1 MSVDRLLTT
10 VLGLYRDVHDEVKTQ
25 QIFNTTTTLLTHLH
39 NPLNLT
45 LLTSNLLTA
54 PAIWHRPDPLATC
67 YRVISI
73 YHTAARH
80 IYKSER
86 DRSRS
91 TPPTPSAQTGG
102 GGVATET
109 WVRAVVK
116 GADDRSP
123 RWKHLLVLAGI
134 LTGLE
139 AGGEDAMSHGLKHL
153 LEGAIVT
160 AANLALGE
168 LPKESE
174 PLPTGALALS
184 LTYTFHMLS
193 ESSRASINCNLL
205 APVAAA
211 ALLGEAGLSGG
222 LFLGAIDVDV
232 RQTGEQFV
240 WSEHSPSFLH
250 LRQLMAKPLVSSMG
264 ALVKIIAYAVGHPN
278 AQPTK
283 VLRLQDDLVAFT
295 QRLLQQ
301 WQANKLSELEPSEA
315 HVYLTHETLRTTWPV
330 LWQLLKKI
338 TFAGVT
344 VLHAITQRS
353 LLDGYFKSAGVTAPL
368 AVKSLNIFRSLS
380 FISSPHASEF
390 QIYKF
395 TYLASIDTLVQFPEA
410 CSAFLQSI
418 KRPDSGVIP
427 AHPLDRTLD
436 LCYLSFAEHLPLN
449 LPPEACDALIVQ
461 PAMAY
466 LTQAAPVSGR
476 MVELF
481 ESAHSAI
488 LSVLSCPHNG
498 DLIVKL
504 APFYSETLF
513 TSFPK
518 HISPR
523 QFRLAFKTM
532 IQILSPPFP
541 IAATHPNFAETL
553 LEMVRFRITAANP
566 APLPPG
572 PDAAAG
578 REDAAG
584 PVSEQSTLVMTLID
598 SLPFLPLH
606 MVEDWMTWAAES
618 LNEIQDRAMREVAQR
633 RYVEILDSG
642 EMDVERAAIGVA
654 WWGSKGGRQLV
665 LFGGPGKPSDQQQ
678 FMMSGAIVEEG
689 SKL

>member
-10 VLGLYRDVHDEVKTQ
+10 VLGLFRDVHDEVKTQ
-25 QIFNTTTTLLTHLH
+25 QIFSTTTTLLTHLH
-39 NPLNLT
+39 NPLNVT

-54 PAIWHRPDPLATC
+54 PAVWHRPEPITTC
-67 YRVISI
+67 YRIISI

-80 IYKSER
+80 ISKSEQNR
-86 DRSRS
+86 TSQ
-91 TPPTPSAQTGG
+91 SAAWGAQIG
-102 GGVATET
+102 GGVTTEA

-116 GADDRSP
+116 GADDQSP
-123 RWKHLLVLAGI
+123 RWKHVLVLAGI

-139 AGGEDAMSHGLKHL
+139 AGGADALTRGLKHL
-153 LEGAIVT
+153 LEGAVVT
-160 AANLALGE
+160 ATNLALEAPSNEGG
-168 LPKESE
+168 PV
-174 PLPTGALALS
+174 PTGALALS

-193 ESSRASINCNLL
+193 EPSRAAINCDLL
-205 APVAAA
+205 APVAMA
-211 ALLGEAGLSGG
+211 ALLSENGLSGG
-222 LFLGAIDVDV
+222 ILLGAIDVDV

-240 WSEHSPSFLH
+240 WSEQSPSFLH
-250 LRQLMAKPLVSSMG
+250 LRQLAQKPLVASMG
-264 ALVKIIAYAVGHPN
+264 ALVKIIAYTAGHP
-278 AQPTK
+278 K
-283 VLRLQDDLVAFT
+283 VHPAKVIALQDDLLAFT

-315 HVYLTHETLRTTWPV
+315 SVYLTPETIGTTWPV
-330 LWQLLKKI
+330 LWQLLKKT
-338 TFAGVT
+338 TFAVVT

-353 LLDGYFKSAGVTAPL
+353 LLDGYFKNAGVAAPL
-368 AVKSLNIFRSLS
+368 AVKSLNIFRNLS

-390 QIYKF
+390 QVYRF
-395 TYLASIDTLVQFPEA
+395 TYLTSIDTLVQFPEA
-410 CSAFLQSI
+410 CSTFLQSI
-418 KRPDSGVIP
+418 KRSDSGIRP

-436 LCYLSFAEHLPLN
+436 LCYLSIAEHLPLN
-449 LPPEACDALIVQ
+449 LPADACDALIVQ

-466 LTQAAPVSGR
+466 LTHAAPVSGR

-513 TSFPK
+513 TSFPT

-541 IAATHPNFAETL
+541 ISATQPNFAETL
-553 LEMVRFRITAANP
+553 LEMVRFRITSANP
-566 APLPPG
+566 VPLPPN
-572 PDAAAG
+572 PDAAAAG
-578 REDAAG
+578 NQDDG

-598 SLPFLPLH
+598 SLPYLPLH
-606 MVEDWMTWAAES
+606 MVEDWMTWTAES
-618 LNEIQDRAMREVAQR
+618 LNEIPDRATREVAKR
-633 RYVEILDSG
+633 RYVQILGSG
-642 EMDVERAAIGVA
+642 EMDVDRAAIGVA
-654 WWGSKGGRQLV
+654 WWGSKGGREMV
-665 LFGGPGKPSDQQQ
+665 LFGAPGGTSDQQQ
-678 FMMSGAIVEEG
+678 FMMSGAIVQEG

>member
-1 MSVDRLLTT
+1 MSVERLLTT
-10 VLGLYRDVHDEVKTQ
+10 VLALYRDVHDEVKTQ

-45 LLTSNLLTA
+45 ILTSNLLTA
-54 PAIWHRPDPLATC
+54 PAVWHRPDPMATC
-67 YRVISI
+67 YRIISI

-80 IYKSER
+80 IYKNEL
-86 DRSRS
+86 DRTRQSS
-91 TPPTPSAQTGG
+91 TTHAQTGG
-102 GGVATET
+102 GVSTEA

-123 RWKHLLVLAGI
+123 RWKHVLVFAGI
-134 LTGLE
+134 LTGME
-139 AGGEDAMSHGLKHL
+139 ASGADALSPGLKHL

-160 AANLALGE
+160 ATNLAL
-168 LPKESE
+168 ESFSQE
-174 PLPTGALALS
+174 GGRVPAGALALS

-193 ESSRASINCNLL
+193 EPSRASINCDLL
-205 APVAAA
+205 APVAMA
-211 ALLGEAGLSGG
+211 ALLGEDGLSGG

-240 WSEHSPSFLH
+240 WSEQSPSFLH
-250 LRQLMAKPLVSSMG
+250 LRQLTQKPLVSSMG
-264 ALVKIIAYAVGHPN
+264 ALVKIISYTVGHPN
-278 AQPTK
+278 VQAAT
-283 VLRLQDDLVAFT
+283 VLKLQDDLVVFT

-301 WQANKLSELEPSEA
+301 WQANKLSELEISEA
-315 HVYLTHETLRTTWPV
+315 SVYLTPETMRTTWPA

-338 TFAGVT
+338 TFAVVT

-353 LLDGYFKSAGVTAPL
+353 LVDVYFKNAGVAAPL
-368 AVKSLNIFRSLS
+368 AVKSLNVFRNLS
-380 FISSPHASEF
+380 FISSPHTSEF
-390 QIYKF
+390 QVYRF
-395 TYLASIDTLVQFPEA
+395 TYLTSIDTLVHFPEA
-410 CSAFLQSI
+410 CITFLQSI
-418 KRPDSGVIP
+418 KRRDSGVIP
-427 AHPLDRTLD
+427 QHPLDRALD

-449 LPPEACDALIVQ
+449 LPPDACDALIVQ

-466 LTQAAPVSGR
+466 LTHSAPISGR

-504 APFYSETLF
+504 APFYSEALF

-518 HISPR
+518 QISPR

-541 IAATHPNFAETL
+541 ISATHPNFAETV

-566 APLPPG
+566 APLPPS
-572 PDAAAG
+572 PDAAVG
-578 REDAAG
+578 EDDASG

-606 MVEDWMTWAAES
+606 MVEDWMTWTAES
-618 LNEIQDRAMREVAQR
+618 LNEIPDPAMREVAKR
-633 RYVEILDSG
+633 RYIEILGSG

-654 WWGSKGGRQLV
+654 WWGSKGGRELV
-665 LFGGPGKPSDQQQ
+665 LFGGPGGTSDQQR
-678 FMMSGAIVEEG
+678 FMMSGAITEEG

>member
-54 PAIWHRPDPLATC
+54 PAIWLRPDPITAC
-67 YRVISI
+67 YRIISI

-80 IYKSER
+80 VYKSEL
-86 DRSRS
+86 DRAIQ
-91 TPPTPSAQTGG
+91 PTAPGTQTGC
-102 GGVATET
+102 GVASEA
-109 WVRAVVK
+109 WIRAVVK

-123 RWKHLLVLAGI
+123 RWKHVLVLAGI
-134 LTGLE
+134 LTGME
-139 AGGEDAMSHGLKHL
+139 AAGTDTLSHGLKHL
-153 LEGAIVT
+153 LEGALVT
-160 AANLALGE
+160 ATNLALE
-168 LPKESE
+168 ALPKEGG
-174 PLPTGALALS
+174 PVPTGALALS

-193 ESSRASINCNLL
+193 EPARASFNCELL
-205 APVAAA
+205 IPVATG
-211 ALLGEAGLSGG
+211 ALLGDNGLGGG

-232 RQTGEQFV
+232 RQTGGKFV

-250 LRQLMAKPLVSSMG
+250 LRQLNQKPLVSSMG
-264 ALVKIIAYAVGHPN
+264 ALVKVIAYAIGRTNVHPGK
-278 AQPTK
+278 A
-283 VLRLQDDLVAFT
+283 LQVEDDLLVFA

-301 WQANKLSELEPSEA
+301 WQANKLSELEASEA
-315 HVYLTHETLRTTWPV
+315 PLFLTPETLRTTWPA
-330 LWQLLKKI
+330 LWQLLKKT
-338 TFAGVT
+338 TFAAVT

-353 LLDGYFKSAGVTAPL
+353 LLDVYFKNAGVAAPL
-368 AVKSLNIFRSLS
+368 AVKSLNILRNLS

-395 TYLASIDTLVQFPEA
+395 TYLASIDILVQYPETCA
-410 CSAFLQSI
+410 TFLQSI
-418 KRPDSGVIP
+418 KRPDSGIIP

-449 LPPEACDALIVQ
+449 LPPDACDALIVQ
-461 PAMAY
+461 PAMSY
-466 LTQAAPVSGR
+466 LTHAAPISGR

-481 ESAHSAI
+481 EAAHSAI
-488 LSVLSCPHNG
+488 LAVLSCPHNG
-498 DLIVKL
+498 DLIIKL

-513 TSFPK
+513 TSFPT

-541 IAATHPNFAETL
+541 ISATHPNFAETL
-553 LEMVRFRITAANP
+553 LEMVRFRVTAANP
-566 APLPPG
+566 APLPPS
-572 PDAAAG
+572 PDAVAQL
-578 REDAAG
+578 DSAG

-606 MVEDWMTWAAES
+606 MVEDWMTWTAES
-618 LNEIQDRAMREVAQR
+618 LHEIADPSMRDVARR
-633 RYVEILDSG
+633 RYVEILASG

-654 WWGSKGGRQLV
+654 WWGSKGGMELV
-665 LFGGPGKPSDQQQ
+665 LGRPGGTSEHGQ
-678 FMMSGAIVEEG
+678 FMMSGAIVDES

>member
-54 PAIWHRPDPLATC
+54 PAVWHRPDPIATC
-67 YRVISI
+67 YRIISI

-80 IYKSER
+80 VYKNEL
-86 DRSRS
+86 DRTRQSLQPATR
-91 TPPTPSAQTGG
+91 TGG
-102 GGVATET
+102 GVGTEA
-109 WVRAVVK
+109 WIRAVVK

-123 RWKHLLVLAGI
+123 RWKHVLVLAGI
-134 LTGLE
+134 LTGME
-139 AGGEDAMSHGLKHL
+139 ATGTDTLSHGLKHL

-160 AANLALGE
+160 ATNLALE
-168 LPKESE
+168 ALPREGGSV
-174 PLPTGALALS
+174 PSGALALS

-193 ESSRASINCNLL
+193 EPCRSSINFDLL
-205 APVAAA
+205 IPVATA
-211 ALLGEAGLSGG
+211 ALLGEDGLSGG

-232 RQTGEQFV
+232 RQTGDQFV
-240 WSEHSPSFLH
+240 WSERSPSFLH
-250 LRQLMAKPLVSSMG
+250 LRQLTQKPLVSDMG
-264 ALVKIIAYAVGHPN
+264 ALVKMLAYAVGRANVHPG
-278 AQPTK
+278 K
-283 VLRLQDDLVAFT
+283 VMQLQDDLVAFT

-301 WQANKLSELEPSEA
+301 WQANKLSELEMSETSLF
-315 HVYLTHETLRTTWPV
+315 LTPETLRTTWPA
-330 LWQLLKKI
+330 LWQLLKRI
-338 TFAGVT
+338 TFAVVT

-353 LLDGYFKSAGVTAPL
+353 LLDVYFRNAGVAAPL
-368 AVKSLNIFRSLS
+368 AVKSLDIFRNLS

-395 TYLASIDTLVQFPEA
+395 TYLTSIDTLVQYPEA
-410 CSAFLQSI
+410 CITFLQSI

-427 AHPLDRTLD
+427 ANPLDRTLD

-449 LPPEACDALIVQ
+449 LPPDACDALIVQ

-466 LTQAAPVSGR
+466 LTHSAPISGR

-513 TSFPK
+513 TSFPT

-541 IAATHPNFAETL
+541 ISATHPGFAETL

-566 APLPPG
+566 LPLPPS
-572 PDAAAG
+572 PDAVG
-578 REDAAG
+578 KEDLSG

-606 MVEDWMTWAAES
+606 MVEDWMTWTAES
-618 LNEIQDRAMREVAQR
+618 LNEILDPAMRDVARR
-633 RYVEILDSG
+633 RYVEILGSG

-654 WWGSKGGRQLV
+654 WWGSKGGRELV
-665 LFGGPGKPSDQQQ
+665 LFGGPGGTSEQQQ
-678 FMMSGAIVEEG
+678 FMMSGAIVEES